1 MIRYSAEAIDQI
13 DAFRLHYVAKSRI
26 EAALALDRALDRAE
40 QIIGLHPGA
49 GLVAP
54 RPYPS
59 LERPGRLWVKSG
71 RYWIAYRVDDQPIV
85 LGVFYDAA
93 DIPGRS

>member
-13 DAFRLHYVAKSRI
+13 DAFRLHYVAKARI
-26 EAALALDRALDRAE
+26 EAALALDRALERAE
-40 QIIGLHPGA
+40 QVIGLQPSA
-49 GLVAP
+49 GLLAP

-59 LERPGRLWVKSG
+59 LARAGRLWVKAG
-71 RYWIAYRVDDQPIV
+71 RYWIAYKLDNPPVI